1 MKIIKF
7 IVSTSFLSGAFIA
20 GVAFAKLAQNKNI
33 VEKIKKMTIKKNLS
47 ASTNNNN
54 NDNNSQRN

>member
-7 IVSTSFLSGAFIA
+7 IVSTTFLSGAFIA
-20 GVAFAKLAQNKNI
+20 GAAFAKLAQNKNI

-47 ASTNNNN
+47 ASTNNN
-54 NDNNSQRN
+54 SQGN